1 VIKKHEALSGQY
13 QRIETNDN
21 ATKPDNNNNDNNRK
35 YRIKSTYLLSPSTRL
50 TTIET
55 GSDSAPKVKR
65 RQPLSG
71 TIKAL
76 SSPKRKH
83 LNCNKKFSFSYTE
96 KKADRACDNKP

>member
-1 VIKKHEALSGQY
+1 VIKKHEALSGQC

-21 ATKPDNNNNDNNRK
+21 ATKPDNNRK
-35 YRIKSTYLLSPSTRL
+35 YRNQRTYLLSPSSSL

-76 SSPKRKH
+76 SSPKRRH

-96 KKADRACDNKP
+96 KKTERACDNNP